1 MMARWAGLA
10 RRFQICNLQQTLQL
24 SDTVRLDETL
34 RWGTRTVFSLILLVD
49 ADRAVLK
56 RTEELLAAEGHL
68 VIAVSSFQ
76 EAKSHLYTVSPDL
89 LIADVRLDAFN
100 GLHLAARARID
111 YPKLPVIITHA
122 SADRVLEREAE
133 RQGAAFVVKPLENP
147 DFLTSVQSALDRHRH
162 AQTPIRRWPRKQ
174 VSGLVEAQ
182 LEASHV
188 RICDMSYGGLK
199 LALGDE
205 RELPSVF
212 DVTVPT
218 TGLTVHARPVWTF
231 RSPVTDEFWCGAELI
246 ETEGAAMTE
255 WRDFVDSTQ

>member
-1 MMARWAGLA
+1 
-10 RRFQICNLQQTLQL
+10 
-24 SDTVRLDETL
+24 
-34 RWGTRTVFSLILLVD
+34 VFSLILLVD

-56 RTEELLAAEGHL
+56 RTEALLAAEEHL

-111 YPKLPVIITHA
+111 YPNLPVIITHA
-122 SADRVLEREAE
+122 WADAVLEREAQ
-133 RQGAAFVVKPLENP
+133 RQGAAFVVNPLENP
-147 DFLTSVQSALDRHRH
+147 DFLSSVQSALDRHRH

-174 VSGLVEAQ
+174 VSGFVAAQ
-182 LEASHV
+182 LEASDV

-199 LALGDE
+199 LALDDE

-212 DVTVPT
+212 GVTVPM
-218 TGLTVHARPVWTF
+218 TGLTVHARPVWTY
-231 RSPVTDEFWCGAELI
+231 RSPATDEFWCGAELV
-246 ETEGAAMTE
+246 ETGAAAMTE